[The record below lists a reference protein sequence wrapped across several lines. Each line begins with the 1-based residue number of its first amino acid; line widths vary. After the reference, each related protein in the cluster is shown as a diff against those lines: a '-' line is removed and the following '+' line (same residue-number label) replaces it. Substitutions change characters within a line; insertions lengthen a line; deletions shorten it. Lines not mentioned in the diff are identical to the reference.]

1 MGCANYTKQACLQT
15 LTQTKACLLGVEINS
30 SNIMIA
36 ANIDQETNENTAQL
50 VISGLPL
57 LGATEM
63 CTSSFIPFMCLYLF
77 PLCDGNGTA
86 HKPSRDQCIEIS
98 TVVCKNE
105 WQKALAFSSVQQ
117 KLPNCGSLSIGNDIM
132 CKGICSF
139 LLYVHLFTS
148 VCVCV

>member
-1 MGCANYTKQACLQT
+1 MIGCANYTKSACLQA
-15 LTQTKACLLGVEINS
+15 LIQSKECLFEEQQNS

-36 ANIDQETNENTAQL
+36 ANVDQEANENTAQL
-50 VISGLPL
+50 IISGLPL

-98 TVVCKNE
+98 TVVCKDE
-105 WQKALAFSSVQQ
+105 WQKALT
-117 KLPNCGSLSIGNDIM
+117 LPVIKNQLPDCETLPITTLSCEG
-132 CKGICSF
+132 KRF
-139 LLYVHLFTS
+139 VHATT
-148 VCVCV
+148 